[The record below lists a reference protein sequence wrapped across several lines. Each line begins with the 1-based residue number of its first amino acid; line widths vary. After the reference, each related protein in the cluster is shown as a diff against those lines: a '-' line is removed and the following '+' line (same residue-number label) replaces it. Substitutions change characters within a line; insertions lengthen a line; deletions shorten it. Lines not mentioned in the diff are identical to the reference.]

1 MMKKKKHK
9 LAKYCCVA
17 VGVLIIGILT
27 AEGISSL
34 SRGKVDTSEGLKIMK
49 QAKKADVTAIENKI
63 EKLEEKDK
71 ADNKDKDKEEEDTD
85 RNYKAI
91 FANSV
96 IMGDSISEA
105 FTEYDILNASS
116 VIAKIG
122 VELDELDEQVAKA
135 EKLNPQVIFLSYGMN
150 DIIATNGDT
159 DEFVKQYDALLKEL
173 QKKLPDTKL
182 FVNSIFPVQEQEIEK
197 EPAYEKLADYNEVL
211 RELCDKRQIAFIDN
225 TDLAS
230 DSDYEEDGV
239 HFKAEFYPYWL
250 NRMAEVAAL

>member
-1 MMKKKKHK
+1 MMKRKTKR
-9 LAKYCCVA
+9 LIIYCCA
-17 VGVLIIGILT
+17 ALGILLL
-27 AEGISSL
+27 AILIVEGVNSL
-34 SRGKVDTSEGLKIMK
+34 KKGKTNTSEGIKLIK
-49 QAKKADVTAIENKI
+49 QTENADVTAIENKI
-63 EKLEEKDK
+63 LKLEEKDK
-71 ADNKDKDKEEEDTD
+71 AAQKEGEEEVNN

-122 VELDELDEQVAKA
+122 VELDQLEDQIGKV

-159 DEFVKQYDALLKEL
+159 DEFVKQYDSLIKDL
-173 QKKLPDTKL
+173 QNKLPNTKL
-182 FVNSIFPVQEQEIEK
+182 FVNSIFPVQEQEIEQ
-197 EPAYEKLADYNEVL
+197 EPAYEKLDDYNEAL

-225 TDLAS
+225 TDLVS
-230 DSDYEEDGV
+230 DHYYEEDGV
-239 HFKAEFYPYWL
+239 HFKASFYPYWL
-250 NRMAEVAAL
+250 NHMAEVASL

>member
-17 VGVLIIGILT
+17 VGVLIIGILI

-71 ADNKDKDKEEEDTD
+71 ADNKEKDKEEEDTD

-91 FANSV
+91 FANAV

-122 VELDELDEQVAKA
+122 VELDELDEQVAKV
-135 EKLNPQVIFLSYGMN
+135 EKLNPQLIFLSYGMN

-159 DEFVKQYDALLKEL
+159 DEFIKQYDALLKEL

-197 EPAYEKLADYNEVL
+197 EPAYEKLADYNEAL

-225 TDLAS
+225 TDLVS

>member
-17 VGVLIIGILT
+17 VGVLIIGILI

-71 ADNKDKDKEEEDTD
+71 ADNKEKDKEEEDTD

-91 FANSV
+91 FANAV

-122 VELDELDEQVAKA
+122 VELDELDEQVAKV
-135 EKLNPQVIFLSYGMN
+135 EKLNPQLIFLSYGMN

-159 DEFVKQYDALLKEL
+159 DEFIKQYDALLKEL

-197 EPAYEKLADYNEVL
+197 EPAYEKLVDYNEAL

-225 TDLAS
+225 TDLVS